1 MPPWATTTTMPSG
14 LSAYSSS
21 SSSMTGRERRTTSMR
36 DSPPGGAQPG
46 SERHSA
52 IAPGHSASI
61 SATVRPCHC
70 PRWVSRSR
78 GSTLTSRPTAAP
90 ITVGGVDGAPQVG
103 ADQPVRAERGDAR
116 GDRRGLRQALRG
128 ELGVEVALHPA
139 LDVVVGL
146 AVAEQDQPAQRH
158 PSPPA
163 CSTCASANA
172 MRGQSF
178 HSRSSP

>member
-1 MPPWATTTTMPSG
+1 
-14 LSAYSSS
+14 
-21 SSSMTGRERRTTSMR
+21 MTGRERRTTSMR
-36 DSPPGGAQPG
+36 DSPPGGAQRG
-46 SERHSA
+46 VG
-52 IAPGHSASI
+52 APLRDRA
-61 SATVRPCHC
+61 RPLRLDLGDRAPLPLPEVGLAQ
-70 PRWVSRSR
+70 PRIDLHVQADR
-78 GSTLTSRPTAAP
+78 GADHG
-90 ITVGGVDGAPQVG
+90 GGVDGAPQVG
-103 ADQPVRAERGDAR
+103 ADQPVRTERGDAR
-116 GDRRGLRQALRG
+116 GDRRGLRQARRG

-146 AVAEQDQPAQRH
+146 AVAEQDQPAERH